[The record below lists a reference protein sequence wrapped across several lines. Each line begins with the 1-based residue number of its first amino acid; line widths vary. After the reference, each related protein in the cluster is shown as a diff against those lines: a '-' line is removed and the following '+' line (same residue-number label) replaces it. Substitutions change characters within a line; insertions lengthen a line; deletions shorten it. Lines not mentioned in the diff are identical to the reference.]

1 MTLRADEALVRAGL
15 AETIE
20 LANAYIMEGRVL
32 CGTQKIL
39 KPSEKVKDAGQLRV
53 KGGTDDYV
61 SRGAHKLK
69 KAFEVFA
76 ISAEGK
82 YCIDVG
88 ASTGGFTDVM
98 LRMGAQRVYCI
109 DVGYNL
115 LDWKLRSD
123 KRVTV
128 MEKTNARFLTKDL
141 FDTEITFGATD
152 VSFISLKAILPA
164 VYSALTEDADFIAL
178 IKPQFEAPKE
188 DVGEKGVVRDPAVHA
203 RVTGEIID
211 FAEETG
217 FAVKGLDYSPIR
229 GPEGNIEFLLW
240 LSKGQGESFDQNRI
254 GETVTAAHKN
264 FEKS

>member
-1 MTLRADEALVRAGL
+1 MNMRADEALVRAGL
-15 AETIE
+15 AESIE

-39 KPSEKVKDAGQLRV
+39 KPSEKVKDAGQLRI

-69 KAFEVFA
+69 KAFEVFP
-76 ISAEGK
+76 ISASGK
-82 YCIDVG
+82 NCIDVG

-98 LRMGAQRVYCI
+98 LRRDAARVYCI

-115 LDWKLRSD
+115 LDWKLRSNS
-123 KRVTV
+123 RVTV
-128 MEKTNARFLTKDL
+128 MEKTNARFLTKDQ
-141 FDTEITFGATD
+141 FDSEIGFGATD

-164 VYSALTEDADFIAL
+164 VKNVLCENADFIAL

-188 DVGEKGVVRDPAVHA
+188 DVGEKGVVRDPAVHERVIREVVSFA
-203 RVTGEIID
+203 REC
-211 FAEETG
+211 G
-217 FAVKGLDYSPIR
+217 FGISGLDYSPIR

-240 LSKGQGESFDQNRI
+240 LTNVEGSSVEDSLI
-254 GETVTAAHKN
+254 SETVSAAHKN
-264 FEKS
+264 FEKD